1 MAAGSMMKAVIATLA
16 GFAFLSMIAVFV
28 KLEGNG
34 GASIQWIVLM
44 QYLTCLVII
53 SILAAKNK
61 FRDLKTSVLKYHII
75 RGITGILAF
84 GCGVAAITKIPLVN
98 ASLLNNTA
106 PLFIPI
112 ITLLWLKTKI
122 DEKIW
127 YGIVT
132 GFIGIILILRPKPGD
147 LLSEGDMYGIAAGI
161 FLAIAY
167 VSLKI
172 LTKTE
177 SFITVLFYYSAIATM
192 LSLPFAIMNWTNPPL
207 EIWIYGILTG
217 ICFISYLFL
226 IQYSYGLVDAIKLA
240 PFNYAVV
247 VFTGIFDWLIFK
259 NVPGLLSLLGIALV
273 IIGGIL
279 AITLHEKDNKH
290 LKHHWHS

>member
-1 MAAGSMMKAVIATLA
+1 MIKAVIAALS
-16 GFAFLSMIAVFV
+16 GFLLLSLVAVFV
-28 KLEGNG
+28 KLEGNA
-34 GASIQWIVLM
+34 GASIQWIVFM
-44 QYLTCLVII
+44 QYAVCLIII
-53 SILAAKNK
+53 SVLAARNR

-75 RGITGILAF
+75 RGVTGILAF

-106 PLFIPI
+106 PLFIPL

-147 LLSEGDMYGIAAGI
+147 LLSEGDLFGIAAGI
-161 FLAIAY
+161 FLAVAY

-177 SFITVLFYYSAIATM
+177 SFITVLFYYSAIATI
-192 LSLPFAIMNWTNPPL
+192 LSLPFAIMNWTDPPPV
-207 EIWIYGILTG
+207 IWLYGILTG
-217 ICFISYLFL
+217 VCFISYLFL
-226 IQYSYGLVDAIKLA
+226 IQYSYNLVEAVKLA
-240 PFNYAVV
+240 PFNFSVV
-247 VFTGIFDWLIFK
+247 VFTGIFDWVIFK
-259 NVPGLLSLLGIALV
+259 NVPALLSLLGIALV